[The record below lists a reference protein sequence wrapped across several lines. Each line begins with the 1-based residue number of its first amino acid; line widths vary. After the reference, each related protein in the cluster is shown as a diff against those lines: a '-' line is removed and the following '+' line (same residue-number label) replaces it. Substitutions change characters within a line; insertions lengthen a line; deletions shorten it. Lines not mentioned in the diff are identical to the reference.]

1 MAEPE
6 SLFYIISTW
15 MFNKNLMVEG
25 HPKGKFNM
33 TQRLIQ
39 QRIFFFIMVGIL
51 AFLALILLWQFVTPI
66 LLAFAV
72 VVIMKPV
79 YTWLL
84 GKKWIKGSETRA
96 TGVTMLIFVLVI
108 AIPVVLIIGGAIT
121 QAGVLFSGLDLGDLN
136 LSVPEILAWL
146 EDNLRGIGAG
156 EAGIDR
162 AQISEGIQQA
172 VNSLGEWL
180 MDLLVSLGESL
191 IVFITNALIVLVIL
205 YVMLPRYKRPGKQ
218 DILDIVPYPPEITQ
232 LFLDKIDLMIT
243 AMFKGLFVIAIVQGL
258 AMGVVLWIAGVP
270 FVMFFT
276 LLSMFLSLVPFI
288 GISLV
293 AWPLGILLILTGN
306 IWQGIFV
313 IVAFLL
319 IVANIDTILRP
330 VLIPK
335 EAYLNPALVI
345 LSVFG
350 GLGVMGFVGIIY
362 GPVIMILLVTSIE
375 VYSKYLLRP
384 DLETL
389 EKEGRINLE
398 ELGLAHAV
406 DEQEKGIS
414 NMFVTALKHISAGF
428 RKESQKPEPTGNPD
442 TPNL

>member
-1 MAEPE
+1 
-6 SLFYIISTW
+6 
-15 MFNKNLMVEG
+15 
-25 HPKGKFNM
+25 M

-39 QRIFFFIMVGIL
+39 QRIFFFIMVLIL
-51 AFLALILLWQFVTPI
+51 AVLTLVLLWQFVTPI

-79 YTWLL
+79 YNWLL
-84 GKKWIKGSETRA
+84 GKRWIKNSETRA
-96 TGVTMLIFVLVI
+96 TGMTMLIFVLVI
-108 AIPVVLIIGGAIT
+108 AIPLVLIIGGALT
-121 QAGVLFSGLDLGDLN
+121 QAGSLFSGLELGELN
-136 LSVPEILAWL
+136 LSLSELISWL
-146 EDNLRGIGAG
+146 EENLRGIGAG
-156 EAGIDR
+156 QAVIDR
-162 AQISEGIQQA
+162 VQITESVQQA
-172 VNSLGEWL
+172 VTSLGEWL

-191 IVFITNALIVLVIL
+191 VSFITNALVVLVIM
-205 YVMLPRYKRPGKQ
+205 YVLLPRYKRPGKQ
-218 DILDIVPYPPEITQ
+218 DILDVVPFPPEITQ

-243 AMFKGLFVIAIVQGL
+243 AMFKGLFVIAIVQGM

-270 FVMFFT
+270 FVLFFT

-293 AWPLGILLILTGN
+293 AWPVGILLILSGN

-313 IVAFLL
+313 IAVFLL
-319 IVANIDTILRP
+319 VVANIDTVLRP
-330 VLIPK
+330 VLVPK

-375 VYSKYLLRP
+375 VYTKYLLRP

-398 ELGLAHAV
+398 ELGLTPTV
-406 DEQEKGIS
+406 DEQEKGIT
-414 NMFVTALKHISAGF
+414 NMFVTALKHVSTRL
-428 RKESQKPEPTGNPD
+428 RKESQEPKPISNPD
-442 TPNL
+442 PPNM